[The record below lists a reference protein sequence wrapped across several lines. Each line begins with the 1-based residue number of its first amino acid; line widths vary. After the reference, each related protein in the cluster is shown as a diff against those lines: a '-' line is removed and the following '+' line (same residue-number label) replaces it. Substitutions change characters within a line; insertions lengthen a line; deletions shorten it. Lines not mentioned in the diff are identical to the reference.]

1 MAKIFLPPLDSRW
14 RLVHDWT
21 PSEAFFADFDNK
33 ETLWGTE
40 KYGDYNR
47 FTEETGISTD
57 GDAGGPDG
65 WVAKM
70 QLWEKQKR
78 IERGFYG
85 TIPAGTIIQIERYHV
100 SRSGE
105 NQITIKVLLSPSKFL
120 TPKKQKGV
128 MRGAGRLYFRLD
140 DFNTLPELEEFTDV
154 LS

>member
-1 MAKIFLPPLDSRW
+1 MAKIFLAPLDSRW

-21 PSEAFFADFDNK
+21 PSQMFLNDHDNQETMTGDTFSSFYQRYNKGDPNPGHGKPDYEDWNRRFDAARK
-33 ETLWGTE
+33 ESIAS
-40 KYGDYNR
+40 YG
-47 FTEETGISTD
+47 FD
-57 GDAGGPDG
+57 GVMP
-65 WVAKM
+65 K
-70 QLWEKQKR
+70 
-78 IERGFYG
+78 
-85 TIPAGTIIQIERYHV
+85 GTIIQIERYHV